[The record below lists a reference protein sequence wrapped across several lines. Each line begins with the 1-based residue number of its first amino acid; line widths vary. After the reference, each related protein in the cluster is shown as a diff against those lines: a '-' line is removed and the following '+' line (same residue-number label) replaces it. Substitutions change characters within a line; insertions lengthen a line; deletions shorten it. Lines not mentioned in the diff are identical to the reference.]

1 MSMAKKKTYRVK
13 VSYTVWDVYEVQA
26 SSEDEARELAED
38 MAGNTSLNE
47 MNLELDECTIL
58 N

>member
-1 MSMAKKKTYRVK
+1 MAKKKTYRVK